1 MNRNFSY
8 EEVGAF
14 LKYLKEEVGLTEQT
28 HVSQI
33 AEKLFSTRNS
43 PAVAK
48 SSGAP
53 MTEDIA
59 PAELDE
65 AEQPQEA
72 AADEDEELYSLTTP
86 SSPTSASRVARGE
99 DDDSPYHQIDFMHD
113 VPLHIS
119 VEIGHTQLT
128 VREILA
134 LKVGQVAVF
143 TKVVGEPMDI
153 TVSGRLMARGE
164 VVVVNERYGVRIT
177 EVTRPDETEIAAK
190 EAEGI

>member
-1 MNRNFSY
+1 
-8 EEVGAF
+8 
-14 LKYLKEEVGLTEQT
+14 
-28 HVSQI
+28 
-33 AEKLFSTRNS
+33 
-43 PAVAK
+43 
-48 SSGAP
+48 

-72 AADEDEELYSLTTP
+72 AADEDDELYSITTP
-86 SSPTSASRVARGE
+86 SSPTSASSMASGE
-99 DDDSPYHQIDFMHD
+99 DDDSPYHKIEFAHD

-190 EAEGI
+190 ETEGI